1 MKRIYLES
9 LLGLILLF
17 MLTVT
22 AYEVINF
29 EFNTD
34 YDYLLEDYQSQAL
47 VDTINT
53 ISEGQSKDEAIE
65 ALQHYADST
74 RLVLTAYDIKTL
86 PYDISQHFSSINI
99 VSQIHYDSKRKL
111 WFKII
116 GDEHIYSLSKNDNA
130 PVRKAIDFSENI
142 LWVYCLVGFA
152 LYCVCLI
159 WFISRRVRALEA
171 VTVDFSNGDFNA
183 RASLKSSITVGSL
196 NKSFNTM
203 ADKIA
208 ALITSNKS
216 LTNAVAHEIR
226 TPIFRIQW
234 QAEVL
239 SETKLDP
246 EQQRSVQSIIE
257 DTEEMD
263 TMVEELLYYARVE
276 QPEVDIN
283 PQSIDLA
290 NWLPEQVTR
299 WTKETDIPINM
310 SYPVNSSQ
318 VTIDPYLIKR
328 ALDNLIRNAY
338 RYAQSKIELNI
349 VKEDNN
355 LIITVEDD
363 GVGVELQHW
372 PYIFDAFYSAS
383 SSRNKQY
390 SGHGLGLAIVKQIIL
405 RHQGEIKI
413 EQSRLGGALFHISLP
428 ISHG

>member
-9 LLGLILLF
+9 FLGLILLF
-17 MLTVT
+17 MLTVI

-29 EFNTD
+29 EFSTD

-53 ISEGQSKDEAIE
+53 ISQGQGSDKALE

-74 RLVLTAYDIKTL
+74 RLVLTANDVNTV
-86 PYDISQHFSSINI
+86 PYDISQHFSSMNI
-99 VSQIHYDSKRKL
+99 VPQIHYDSQRML
-111 WFKII
+111 WFKIV
-116 GDEHIYSLSKNDNA
+116 GDEHIYTLTENNST
-130 PVRKAIDFSENI
+130 PVRKAIGFAKNI
-142 LWVYCLVGFA
+142 IWVYFLVGFA
-152 LYCVCLI
+152 IYCVCLI

-171 VTVDFSNGDFNA
+171 VTVDFANGNLNA
-183 RASLKSSITVGSL
+183 RAPVKSSLTVGSL

-208 ALITSNKS
+208 TLITSNKA

-239 SETKLDP
+239 NEMQLNH
-246 EQQRSVQSIIE
+246 EQQSSVQSIIE

-283 PQSIDLA
+283 LQSVDLA

-299 WTKETDIPINM
+299 WTKETDILINM
-310 SYPVNSSQ
+310 SYPVDSSK
-318 VTIDPYLIKR
+318 VIIDPYLIKR

-338 RYAQSKIELNI
+338 RYAELRIDLNI
-349 VKEDNN
+349 IKEGNN

-363 GVGVELQHW
+363 GIGVELQHW
-372 PYIFDAFYSAS
+372 PYIFDAFYSAN

-390 SGHGLGLAIVKQIIL
+390 SGHGLGLAIVKQVIL
-405 RHQGEIKI
+405 RHQGEVKI

-428 ISHG
+428 ISHS